1 MPKQNLTIID
11 AGIANIHVQ
20 IVDNS
25 DVKSFLIP
33 NNDEIKKLFRK
44 NGLLE
49 KLRSKDTELY
59 ITGKL
64 ADIVKDTLG
73 HGAIV
78 IPGAALWSQAKSL
91 ISKLPQAKSL
101 GIIDLSASG
110 YMIIAIDRDGNLKK
124 DLLVTNPRCGAG
136 TGINLSRILEK
147 LDIKDDEV
155 DKILASY
162 LGEAGKKKR
171 SEVTIRADRCGV
183 FSSSATISDKNQGI
197 PLDVALAVTMKSEV
211 LKACKKMLPKTD
223 VVYLSGRVFD
233 WQFIRD
239 CTEDYLRSIGVNQ
252 VIYDQSQSMLIDG
265 VKFLVNKIGSDKFRP
280 SEKKKLRWEEKL
292 ISYPS
297 FADLKSKY
305 EASNQF
311 KRLPDPA
318 IAEKEEALATR
329 PVNIGL
335 DVGSTMAKMIVADA
349 KTEELLFKSSYD
361 NHGDTIETIKYI
373 WKDLKAQG
381 IESLNI
387 QHIGIT
393 GSGRYQVQKVL
404 QKVYP
409 QLGERIFVLV
419 ENYAHARG
427 SIQNAKDHI
436 RELKNKH
443 PAINKDF
450 CVLVDIGGED
460 TKVSVISLAR
470 EELFDNVM
478 NIKCSAGT
486 GSLMDT
492 LKALFGIKEI
502 NEACRRAYEAP
513 RAFEINATCAVFL
526 MENAKKMQALG
537 YSKDDILASCNYAIV
552 ENMARTLWDQIDFP
566 ENALVLLH
574 GQTMLSDPLPLAVT
588 HRIQEESKMYC
599 LVPPLPGHRAC
610 LGLIESIK
618 DKTIIQSS
626 CPLDDLLDLDFQK
639 KITVCRGAACGDK
652 EACCSR
658 TVLKSTDAIKKL
670 TVSLGGCSAIN
681 ELTGPS
687 KKDDKAPDAYNEIWK
702 FIDSAMPKSKSENR
716 LIIPRSFAVSENAY
730 WLSQIFAKLDIPVE
744 VDSVQEDDI
753 LEAQPSFNIDV
764 CAPVIGATGQF
775 LRLARSPHGLIL
787 VPQIDF
793 LPTGEKS
800 VGKTCTSN
808 QGGMAIAK
816 NLSQLK
822 YPDAKY
828 FMFDLSLKSDD
839 TDYIT
844 NLLWQ
849 KLQPVFKKYNKKVS
863 KEDFR
868 EAAVYAAKQNKKL
881 EAKVDDL
888 VAQYLQT
895 AVREHRNVAVVCGR
909 EYILNPGIYDSH
921 VGKLLRDK
929 GVVAIPSYALTAELD
944 EQFGYVYWRN
954 PHDIMSKV
962 KAVTDKRLHELLLGS
977 EVKEIVRRIE
987 KGLTST
993 ELSTVMV
1000 STFRCGADTVTLPT
1014 IMEMTKTSPSLLI
1027 QSDAMI
1033 KELAH
1038 LENRVN
1044 TYINQLNKKLH
1055 KEFKQEKFELGMLDG
1070 FEFEE
1075 LNKETDVVYFP
1086 TMHDNRMLTAV
1097 LRGAGFT
1104 VIDNYGSDETYD
1116 LEHKVRL
1123 GRKYAGDAVCAPLAS
1138 VFADIVLAAEDFM
1151 ERQKNNDKLVQGKK
1165 RVLVF
1170 DNKGSGPCRQGQYYE
1185 IHKLLLGRKFGFG
1198 GQSGKTDGMQF
1209 PLKLL
1214 VAHER
1219 AGYNFG
1225 VAEWALIQGF
1235 HSIIIQAVLHSLFL
1249 KGGASC
1255 QGAAEFAKFNRDYQ
1269 QLKND
1274 INHHFQYNVKPSA
1287 KVLKRAQRIDKRSK
1301 AIGWLYK
1308 FFAYG
1313 IYNNNGLRK
1322 LLKDFS
1328 SQWVKDSGGDHNKI
1342 KIHIEGE
1349 VYIRVAQVQQIFYSV
1364 VDSIGFDAFKIDYSP
1379 LWAYFELILNYAIF
1393 DLRADVK
1400 LAREALDSTTDKAK
1414 RAELKKEIRKKRYLP
1429 FLIRIGING
1438 IRGLLIKPLY
1448 RAAKL
1453 EMPHPMKHVLAKT
1466 AKLIPT
1472 LKPRGELQPYVGEAI
1487 VKIEEGTDLFLNA
1500 APEGCMVASMGQM
1513 FTKPVNKLTGKS
1525 ARIQDLFSLN
1535 GEVDDE
1541 QLRLSLLKTMGP
1553 VRYYRK
1559 MV

>member
-1 MPKQNLTIID
+1 MTIID

-20 IVDNS
+20 IINGS
-25 DVKSFLIP
+25 DVKDFLIP
-33 NNDEIKKLFRK
+33 TNDEVNKLFQK
-44 NGLLE
+44 NDLLDE
-49 KLRSKDTELY
+49 LKNKDTRLY

-64 ADIVKDTLG
+64 ADVVKDTLG
-73 HGAIV
+73 HGEIV
-78 IPGAALWSQAKSL
+78 IPGAALWSAAKAL
-91 ISKLPQAKSL
+91 IEKSPRAQSL
-101 GIIDLSASG
+101 GVIDLSASG
-110 YMIIAIDRDGNLKK
+110 YLVIAIDRKGNLKN

-147 LDIKDDEV
+147 LDIKDSEV

-171 SEVTIRADRCGV
+171 EEVTVRADRCGV

-211 LKACKKMLPKTD
+211 LKACKKMLPQTD
-223 VVYLSGRVFD
+223 VVYLSGRVFA
-233 WQFIRD
+233 WQYIRD
-239 CTEDYLRSIGVNQ
+239 CAEDYLHSIGAKK
-252 VIYDQSQSMLIDG
+252 VIYDEDQSTLIDG
-265 VKFLVNKIGSDKFRP
+265 VKFLVNKIGPDKFRA
-280 SEKKKLRWEEKL
+280 SEPKKLRREEKM
-292 ISYPS
+292 IRYPS
-297 FADLKSKY
+297 FTELKKKY
-305 EASNQF
+305 EASDQF
-311 KRLPDPA
+311 KRLPNPDMNA
-318 IAEKEEALATR
+318 GESLSTR

-349 KTEELLFKSSYD
+349 QTDELLFKSSYD

-373 WKDLKAQG
+373 WGDLKKQG
-381 IESLNI
+381 LESLNI

-404 QKVYP
+404 QQVYP

-419 ENYAHARG
+419 ENYAHAHG
-427 SIQNAKDHI
+427 SIQFAKDHI
-436 RELKNKH
+436 RDLQAEH
-443 PAINKDF
+443 PEINKDF

-492 LKALFGIKEI
+492 LKALFGIKGI
-502 NEACRRAYEAP
+502 DEACRRAYEAP
-513 RAFEINATCAVFL
+513 QAYEINATCAVFL

-552 ENMARTLWDQIDFP
+552 ENMARTLWDQIEFP

-588 HRIQEESKMYC
+588 HRIQDESKMYC

-610 LGLIESIK
+610 LGLIKSIK
-618 DKTIIQSS
+618 DKTIIQSDCS
-626 CPLDDLLDLDFQK
+626 LGALLDLKFKK
-639 KITVCRGAACGDK
+639 KITYCHGAACGDK
-652 EACCSR
+652 DACCAR
-658 TVLKSTDAIKKL
+658 TILKSTDPDKAL
-670 TVSLGGCSAIN
+670 TVILGGCTAVN

-687 KKDDKAPDAYNEIWK
+687 KKKDKAPDAYHDIWK
-702 FIDSAMPKSKSENR
+702 MINSAMPHTKAKDR
-716 LIIPRSFAVSENAY
+716 VIIPRSFAVSDNAY
-730 WLSQIFAKLDIPVE
+730 WLSQILTKLGLPVH
-744 VDSVQEDDI
+744 VDSVQENDI
-753 LEAQPSFNIDV
+753 LEAQPSFDIDV
-764 CAPVIGATGQF
+764 CAPLIGATGQF

-787 VPQIDF
+787 VPQMDF
-793 LPTGEKS
+793 LPTKGKS
-800 VGKTCTSN
+800 VGKTCTTN

-816 NLSQLK
+816 NISQLK
-822 YPDAKY
+822 YSQAKY
-828 FMFDLSLKSDD
+828 FMFDISLKSADP
-839 TDYIT
+839 DYIT

-849 KLQPVFKKYNKKVS
+849 KLQPLFKKYNKKVS
-863 KEDFR
+863 KGDFL
-868 EAAVYAAKQNKKL
+868 EAAIYADKQNKQLKSKVADRMAEYL
-881 EAKVDDL
+881 E
-888 VAQYLQT
+888 T
-895 AVREHRNVAVVCGR
+895 AVKEHRNVAVVCGR
-909 EYILNPGIYDSH
+909 EYVLNPGIYDSH

-929 GVVAIPSYALTAELD
+929 GVVALPSYAFPAELD

-962 KAVTDKRLHELLLGS
+962 KAVTDKRLHKLLPDSQLK
-977 EVKEIVRRIE
+977 EVVRKIE

-1014 IMEMTKTSPSLLI
+1014 LMEMTKTKPSLLI

-1055 KEFKQEKFELGMLDG
+1055 QEFKQEKFELAMLDG
-1070 FEFEE
+1070 FEFGA
-1075 LNKETDVVYFP
+1075 LNRKTDVVYFP
-1086 TMHDNRMLTAV
+1086 TMHDNRMLTSV

-1104 VIDNYGSDETYD
+1104 VIDNYGSDQVYD
-1116 LEHKVRL
+1116 LEHKVRF
-1123 GRKYAGDAVCAPLAS
+1123 GRKYSGDTVCAPLAS
-1138 VFADIVLAAEDFM
+1138 VFADIVLAAEDFAK
-1151 ERQKNNDKLVQGKK
+1151 RKKNNDKLVRGRK

-1185 IHKLLLGRKFGFG
+1185 IHKLLLARKYGFG
-1198 GQSGKTDGMQF
+1198 QPDKNPESKRL

-1214 VAHER
+1214 VAHEKE
-1219 AGYNFG
+1219 GYNFG

-1249 KGGASC
+1249 KAAASC
-1255 QGAAEFAKFNRDYQ
+1255 KNAAEFTKFFHDYQ
-1269 QLKND
+1269 HLKNKV
-1274 INHHFQYNVKPSA
+1274 NHHFQYEVKPSA
-1287 KVLKRAQRIDKRSK
+1287 KVLKRAQAIDKRSK
-1301 AIGWLYK
+1301 ALGWMYK

-1313 IYNNNGLRK
+1313 IYKNNGLRPI
-1322 LLKDFS
+1322 LKGFS
-1328 SQWVKDSGGDHNKI
+1328 RRWVKDTKDDHKKI
-1342 KIHIEGE
+1342 KIYIEGE
-1349 VYIRVAQVQQIFYSV
+1349 VYVRVCQVQQVFYSV
-1364 VDSIGFDAFKIDYSP
+1364 VDSIGFNSFKIDYSP
-1379 LWAYFELILNYAIF
+1379 LWAYFELILNYAIS
-1393 DLRADVK
+1393 DIREEVR
-1400 LAREALDSTTDKAK
+1400 LAKETLTGTIDQAK
-1414 RAELKKEIRKKRYLP
+1414 RAALKKEIWKKRFQPL
-1429 FLIRIGING
+1429 LIRIGING
-1438 IRGLLIKPLY
+1438 IRALLIKPLY
-1448 RAAKL
+1448 KAAKI
-1453 EMPHPMKHVLAKT
+1453 EMPHPMKHVLAET

-1472 LKPRGELQPYVGEAI
+1472 LKPHGELPPYVGEAI
-1487 VKIEEGTDLFLNA
+1487 TKLKEGTDLFLNV
-1500 APEGCMVASMGQM
+1500 APESCMVASMGQM
-1513 FTKPVNKLTGKS
+1513 FTKPVSNLVGGS
-1525 ARIQDLFSLN
+1525 SRIQDLFSLN

-1559 MV
+1559 VG

>member
-1 MPKQNLTIID
+1 MTIID

-20 IVDNS
+20 MFTGS
-25 DVKSFLIP
+25 DVKDFLIP
-33 NNDEIKKLFRK
+33 NNDEIGKLFREAD
-44 NGLLE
+44 LLE
-49 KLRSKDTELY
+49 KLKSKDTPLY

-64 ADIVKDTLG
+64 ADIVRDTLG
-73 HGAIV
+73 HGEIV
-78 IPGAALWSQAKSL
+78 IPGAAFWSEAKSL
-91 ISKLPQAKSL
+91 IEKSPSAKSL

-110 YMIIAIDRDGNLKK
+110 YMVIAIDRSGNLKN

-136 TGINLSRILEK
+136 TGINLNRILEK
-147 LDIKDDEV
+147 LDIRNSEV

-162 LGEAGKKKR
+162 LGEAGKEKR
-171 SEVTIRADRCGV
+171 AKVTIRADRCGV

-239 CTEDYLRSIGVNQ
+239 CAEDYPKSIGVKK
-252 VIYDQSQSMLIDG
+252 VAYDQSQSLLIKG
-265 VKFLVNKIGSDKFRP
+265 VKFLVNKIGPDKFRV
-280 SEKKKLRWEEKL
+280 SEEKKLRKEEKL

-297 FADLKSKY
+297 FTEIKKKY
-305 EASNQF
+305 EATDKF
-311 KRLPDPA
+311 KRLPDPE
-318 IAEKEEALATR
+318 IAEVGESLATR

-335 DVGSTMAKMIVADA
+335 DVGSTMAKMLVADA
-349 KTEELLFKSSYD
+349 KTDELLFKSSYD

-373 WKDLKAQG
+373 WQDLKNQG
-381 IESLNI
+381 VGNLNI
-387 QHIGIT
+387 QNIGIT

-419 ENYAHARG
+419 ENYAHAHG
-427 SIQNAKDHI
+427 SIRDAKDHVA
-436 RELKNKH
+436 ELKKEH
-443 PAINKDF
+443 PEINKDF

-492 LKALFGIKEI
+492 LKSLFGIKGI
-502 NEACRRAYEAP
+502 SEACRRAYEAP
-513 RAFEINATCAVFL
+513 KAYEINATCAVFL

-537 YSKDDILASCNYAIV
+537 YDRDEILASCNYAIV
-552 ENMARTLWDQIDFP
+552 ENMARTLWNQIDFP
-566 ENALVLLH
+566 KNAVVLLH

-588 HRIQEESKMYC
+588 HRIQDQSNMYC

-610 LGLIESIK
+610 LGLIKSIK
-618 DKTIIQSS
+618 DKSIIESS
-626 CPLDDLLDLDFQK
+626 CSLDDLLNLHFK
-639 KITVCRGAACGDK
+639 KSITFCRGAACGDK
-652 EACCSR
+652 NARCAR
-658 TVLKSTDAIKKL
+658 TILRSTDDSKKMTL
-670 TVSLGGCSAIN
+670 LLGGCSAVN
-681 ELTGPS
+681 ELTGPT
-687 KKDDKAPDAYNEIWK
+687 KKADKAPDAYNEIWK
-702 FIDSAMPKSKSENR
+702 FIDSAMPKSDSENCV
-716 LIIPRSFAVSENAY
+716 IIPRSFAVSENAY
-730 WLSQIFAKLDIPVE
+730 WLAQIFVKLGIPVK
-744 VDSVQEDDI
+744 VDSVKEEDI
-753 LEAQPSFNIDV
+753 LEAQPYFNIDV
-764 CAPVIGATGQF
+764 CAPLIGATGQF
-775 LRLARSPHGLIL
+775 LRLSRSPHGLIL

-793 LPTGEKS
+793 LPTNGKS
-800 VGKTCTSN
+800 VGKTCTTN

-816 NLSQLK
+816 NISQLK

-828 FMFDLSLKSDD
+828 FMFDLNLKSDD
-839 TDYIT
+839 PDYVT
-844 NLLWQ
+844 NLLWR
-849 KLQPVFKKYNKKVS
+849 KMQPVFKKYNKEVS
-863 KEDFR
+863 KADFH
-868 EAAVYAAKQNKKL
+868 EAAVYAHQQNEKL
-881 EAKVDDL
+881 AEKVTGL
-888 VAQYLQT
+888 AAEYLQK
-895 AVREHRNVAVVCGR
+895 AVRENRNVSVVCGR

-929 GVVAIPSYALTAELD
+929 GVLALPSYVFRAELD
-944 EQFGYVYWRN
+944 EEYGYIYWRN
-954 PHDIMSKV
+954 PHDIMTKT
-962 KAVTDKRLHELLLGS
+962 KAITDKRLHTLLPDSELK
-977 EVKEIVRRIE
+977 EVLRKIE
-987 KGLTST
+987 KGLTGI

-1000 STFRCGADTVTLPT
+1000 STFRCGPDTVTLPT
-1014 IMEMTKTSPSLLI
+1014 LAEITKSSPSLLI

-1044 TYINQLNKKLH
+1044 TYINQLDKKLH
-1055 KEFKQEKFELGMLDG
+1055 REFRQQKFEMAMLDG
-1070 FEFEE
+1070 FEFGE
-1075 LNKETDVVYFP
+1075 LNRDTDVVYFP

-1104 VIDNYGSDETYD
+1104 VIDNYGSDEAYD

-1123 GRKYAGDAVCAPLAS
+1123 GRKYTGDSVCAPMAS
-1138 VFADIVLAAEDFM
+1138 VFADVLLAAEDFM
-1151 ERQKNNDKLVQGKK
+1151 KRKKRKDKLVEGKT

-1185 IHKLLLGRKFGFG
+1185 NHKLLLGKKFGFSKKSTG
-1198 GQSGKTDGMQF
+1198 AGNIQM

-1214 VAHER
+1214 VAHEKH
-1219 AGYNFG
+1219 GYNFG

-1249 KGGASC
+1249 KGAASC
-1255 QGAAEFAKFNRDYQ
+1255 KNVSEFSKFNSDYQ
-1269 QLKND
+1269 QLKDDVN
-1274 INHHFQYNVKPSA
+1274 NHFQYKVKP
-1287 KVLKRAQRIDKRSK
+1287 KETVLKRAQKIDERSK
-1301 AIGWLYK
+1301 AIGWIYK

-1322 LLKDFS
+1322 VLKDFS
-1328 SQWVKDSGGDHNKI
+1328 KKWIKKSEPNKNKL

-1349 VYIRVAQVQQIFYSV
+1349 VYVRVCQVQQVFYSI
-1364 VDSIGFDAFKIDYSP
+1364 VDSIGFDSFRIDYSP

-1393 DLRADVK
+1393 DLRTEAK
-1400 LAREALDSTTDKAK
+1400 LADEALDNAK
-1414 RAELKKEIRKKRYLP
+1414 DEAERRKLKKERRKKRALAV
-1429 FLIRIGING
+1429 LIRLAING
-1438 IRGLLIKPLY
+1438 IRGLLVKPLY
-1448 RAAKL
+1448 RAARV
-1453 EMPHPMKHVLAKT
+1453 EIPHPMKHVLHET
-1466 AKLIPT
+1466 QKLIPT

-1487 VKIEEGTDLFLNA
+1487 TKINEGTDLFLNV
-1500 APEGCMVASMGQM
+1500 APETCMVASMGQM
-1513 FTKPVNKLTGKS
+1513 FTEPISNVTGKS

-1541 QLRLSLLKTMGP
+1541 QMRLSLLKTMGP
-1553 VRYYRK
+1553 VRYYRRNN
-1559 MV
+1559 